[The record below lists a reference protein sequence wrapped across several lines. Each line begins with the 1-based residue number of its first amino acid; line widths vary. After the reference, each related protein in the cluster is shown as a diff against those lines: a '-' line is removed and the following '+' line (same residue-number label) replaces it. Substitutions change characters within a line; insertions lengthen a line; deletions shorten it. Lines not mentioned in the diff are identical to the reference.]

1 MKTHFKSKNFALEI
15 LKQNQNSIVAD
26 ISYESGGEG
35 KQNPVQTSQTQDR
48 IPPVRK

>member
-15 LKQNQNSIVAD
+15 LKRNQNSIIAG

-35 KQNPVQTSQTQDR
+35 KQNKTQG
-48 IPPVRK
+48 K